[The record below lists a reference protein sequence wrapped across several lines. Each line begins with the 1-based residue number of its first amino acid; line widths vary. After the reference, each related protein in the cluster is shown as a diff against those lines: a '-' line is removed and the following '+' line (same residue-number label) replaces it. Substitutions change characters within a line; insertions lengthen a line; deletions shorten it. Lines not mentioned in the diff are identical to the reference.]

1 MSSPYSQGCYMSTA
15 QQDALEQYLENPR
28 NADGFVEDFDY
39 DNLVY
44 EDVNYDI
51 ADLEVSPMLD
61 YSLGLQDAFN
71 SVNAANAGLPSEK
84 YESAPLLA
92 PQSLTIP
99 SAPIAGL
106 QFANHSQAR
115 KAFAQRKVAHDWQ
128 SPRNDSTI
136 PNNQADREKYIVELM
151 AAFIDISRCHDSK
164 TVDSFQERWVGI
176 AEGRSPYTREQMET
190 VCWLILDIALAL
202 HERGPVALYVF
213 DESKLRNAYKSR
225 NLTFAKRVECICEL
239 MRLSKWR
246 CELLL
251 DCDDLDMVVATPV
264 QMIGIAKTNKNQNFT
279 RQAYLAA
286 GRAKLNGKNKAKG
299 TQAIME
305 DADDEHG
312 K

>member
-1 MSSPYSQGCYMSTA
+1 M
-15 QQDALEQYLENPR
+15 
-28 NADGFVEDFDY
+28 
-39 DNLVY
+39 
-44 EDVNYDI
+44 
-51 ADLEVSPMLD
+51 
-61 YSLGLQDAFN
+61 
-71 SVNAANAGLPSEK
+71 
-84 YESAPLLA
+84 
-92 PQSLTIP
+92 
-99 SAPIAGL
+99 
-106 QFANHSQAR
+106 
-115 KAFAQRKVAHDWQ
+115 
-128 SPRNDSTI
+128 
-136 PNNQADREKYIVELM
+136 
-151 AAFIDISRCHDSK
+151 
-164 TVDSFQERWVGI
+164 
-176 AEGRSPYTREQMET
+176 
-190 VCWLILDIALAL
+190 ILDIAIAL

-225 NLTFAKRVECICEL
+225 NLTFAKRIECICEL

-286 GRAKLNGKNKAKG
+286 GRAKLNGKNKGKG